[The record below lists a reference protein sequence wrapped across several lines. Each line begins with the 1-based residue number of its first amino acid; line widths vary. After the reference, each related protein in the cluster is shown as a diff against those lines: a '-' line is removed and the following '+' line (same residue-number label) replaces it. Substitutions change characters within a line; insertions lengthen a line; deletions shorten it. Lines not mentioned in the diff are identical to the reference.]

1 MYVIGL
7 DVGTTG
13 TKAVVIDEKGMIRG
27 SGYKEYELHSA
38 PGGIVTQSAEDWW
51 DAVCFA
57 VKKAVSAVS
66 DPENVTAIGLSTQ
79 GASMVAVDKNCRPLY
94 DVMTWMDNRAVS
106 ETEYLDRTV
115 GADRIYKKCGWRLAP
130 WGDASKILWIKNH
143 EPEIFSQTAKFL
155 STVEFVNFRLTNRAV
170 IDPTNAAIRQ
180 LFDIG
185 KADWDDEILA
195 AVGIGRDVLPEIT
208 PTGECIGTL
217 TPDAAE
223 ALGLSESVKVCCGA
237 HDQYCASLGCGAVN
251 TGDMLLAT
259 GTTWVV
265 LGITK
270 AAMYTDSGIAPGI
283 HPAGGYGAMA
293 SIVSAGSAL
302 KWYKSIIDRDFKTID
317 IEAEKRVD
325 SARELFALPYVAG
338 AGFPHN
344 RPEIHGAMFG
354 LDICHDKYDIARAM
368 MEGVAFEAKT
378 VLDCFADQG
387 MSIKTLMMTGGASRS
402 RLWSEIVGYITGC
415 DIYRM
420 QEPETCCVGAGMLA
434 AVGSGMFSD
443 FGECKK
449 CMVKSEKLDLPD
461 ASMYDYYREKEAKYK
476 KLVGLVMKGI

>member
-13 TKAVVIDEKGMIRG
+13 TKAVVIDEKGSICG
-27 SGYKEYELHSA
+27 SGYKEYELRSA
-38 PGGIVTQSAEDWW
+38 PGGIVTQNAEDWW

-57 VKKAVSAVS
+57 VKKAVSNVD
-66 DPENVTAIGLSTQ
+66 DPENVRAIGLSTQ
-79 GASMVAVDKNCRPLY
+79 GASMVPVDSSCHPLY
-94 DVMTWMDNRAVS
+94 DVMTWMDNRAV
-106 ETEYLDRTV
+106 EEADYLDRTV
-115 GADRIYKKCGWRLAP
+115 GADEIYKKCGWRLAP
-130 WGDASKILWIKNH
+130 WGDASKILWLKSN
-143 EPEIFSQTAKFL
+143 EPEVFAGASKFL
-155 STVEFVNFRLTNRAV
+155 STVEFVNFRLTGHDV

-180 LFDIG
+180 LFDIS
-185 KADWDDEILA
+185 KADWDEDTLA
-195 AVGIGRDVLPEIT
+195 AVGIGRDKLPNIV
-208 PTGECIGTL
+208 PTGECIGSL
-217 TPDAAE
+217 TAEAAS
-223 ALGLSESVKVCCGA
+223 ALGLSTDVKVCCGA

-251 TGDMLLAT
+251 EGDMLLAT

-265 LGITK
+265 LGLTK
-270 AAMYTDSGIAPGI
+270 APMYTSSGIAPGI

-302 KWYKSIIDRDFKTID
+302 KWYKGIIDGDFKTMD

-344 RPEIHGAMFG
+344 RPEVHGAMFG

-368 MEGVAFEAKT
+368 MEGVAFEAKS

-387 MSIKTLMMTGGASRS
+387 MNIKTLMMTGGASRS

-449 CMVKSEKLDLPD
+449 RMVKSEKLELPD
-461 ASMYDYYREKEAKYK
+461 SSMYAYYAEKEAKYK
-476 KLVGLVMKGI
+476 GLVSLVMKGN